1 MRVIV
6 WNWEARATIS
16 GVLGFTVTPSIKFFT
31 EPKSDA
37 RYFNSC
43 SFWVANCATSLA
55 GFSFCICS

>member
-1 MRVIV
+1 VRVIV

-37 RYFNSC
+37 RYFNS
-43 SFWVANCATSLA
+43 
-55 GFSFCICS
+55 